1 MKMQNAVMR
10 AIETP
15 FMKIVQYFRISL
27 QSNGGFRILQ
37 RRDNWVG
44 TQPAVTRRLHEHL
57 PR

>member
-1 MKMQNAVMR
+1 MQNAVMR